1 MPLNTSS
8 PEQEITPPVSDPSQ
22 QGLTS
27 PRVIQPVSSEVEIRA
42 TTAPPQSIASSPMP
56 PPAAANDV
64 QDPYIASSNQQQ
76 DTAGTDAGNTLVTE
90 SSIHQLQQPKV
101 NQIEPEK
108 KRKPYLWILFGVVF
122 VIFVI
127 PVILV
132 TVQTLLS
139 GSTDQSRLKQAGED
153 MSTYLKDKYG
163 MQFNVRDAR
172 YQTGVDVSGVK
183 VMTAN
188 VSPVNDP
195 SFTYSA
201 NVYLHSVLP
210 GQKDSPTYREDFLG
224 EYWKSG
230 FEKIVCPSVGS
241 IKEVFSVTKCSVT
254 RSSLSVDYNK
264 VAAEYKGSVPSFS
277 QMKEEGRKLLTFS
290 LTIETSDDN
299 NLSNVVKHAEFLEK
313 VSSIVSATQ
322 TKSNVTYFSNS
333 TKTSEPRLGY
343 MWTVG
348 VNALNEKVPMINRM
362 YKQNASD
369 AKSVLNENRLYYN
382 KQTNAFDLPKPL
394 SN

>member
-1 MPLNTSS
+1 
-8 PEQEITPPVSDPSQ
+8 
-22 QGLTS
+22 
-27 PRVIQPVSSEVEIRA
+27 
-42 TTAPPQSIASSPMP
+42 MP
-56 PPAAANDV
+56 PPTTANDV
-64 QDPYIASSNQQQ
+64 QDPYVASSNPQQ
-76 DTAGTDAGNTLVTE
+76 DTAGTEPSYYTGSTLVTE
-90 SSIHQLQQPKV
+90 SSTHQLQQPKV
-101 NQIEPEK
+101 NQIKPEK
-108 KRKPYLWILFGVVF
+108 KHKPYLWILFGVVF
-122 VIFVI
+122 VIFVM

-153 MSTYLKDKYG
+153 MSAYLKDKYG

-172 YQTGVDVSGVK
+172 YQTGVNVSGVK

-230 FEKIVCPSVGS
+230 FEKIVCPSVRS

-254 RSSLSVDYNK
+254 SYSLAVDYNK
-264 VAAEYKGSVPSFS
+264 AVAEYKGSVPNFS
-277 QMKEEGRKLLTFS
+277 QLKEDGRKLLTFS

-299 NLSNVVKHAEFLEK
+299 NLSNAVKHAEFLEQSSNIIK
-313 VSSIVSATQ
+313 ATHAESIVM
-322 TKSNVTYFSNS
+322 YFSSS
-333 TKTSEPRLGY
+333 TNGNDPRLGF
-343 MWTVG
+343 MGHLGAAVSNDKIPIINKMFKQDAG
-348 VNALNEKVPMINRM
+348 EPKSALSK
-362 YKQNASD
+362 
-369 AKSVLNENRLYYN
+369 NRLYYN
-382 KQTNAFDLPKPL
+382 KQTSAFDLPRPL